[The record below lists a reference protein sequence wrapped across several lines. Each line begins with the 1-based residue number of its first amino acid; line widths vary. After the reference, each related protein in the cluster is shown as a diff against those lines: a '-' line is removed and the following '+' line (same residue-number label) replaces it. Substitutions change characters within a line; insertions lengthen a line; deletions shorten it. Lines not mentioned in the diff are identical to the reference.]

1 MKEIIITCDTCD
13 NQYFGEYYDSKVKK
27 GQYGKYREE
36 IYQSQCTVCDK
47 PVFTTRN
54 IKL

>member
-1 MKEIIITCDTCD
+1 MKDIIITCDTCN
-13 NQYFGEYYDSKVKK
+13 NQYLGIFFDSKEKK

-36 IYQSQCTVCDK
+36 IYQAQCTVCDM

-54 IKL
+54 VKL